1 MAPRPEKLIAFR
13 AADSDCKSQ
22 DRTLSSADRRDI
34 IVPTGQASDI
44 VASM

>member
-13 AADSDCKSQ
+13 AAGSDCQSQ
-22 DRTLSSADRRDI
+22 DRTLPSAIRRDI

-44 VASM
+44 VAGI